1 MAIKVRDISGPSTL
15 VYNILFVSH
24 DAITKYDIRLFTLTP
39 EGFTLTV
46 ALNRILF
53 SAPIKMLKESSR
65 QNITS
70 LPACLLVVFVPTYT
84 IITNI
89 QALEISREGRF
100 VLLVSHD

>member
-65 QNITS
+65 QNTVLFRAQVHATAPRP
-70 LPACLLVVFVPTYT
+70 LP
-84 IITNI
+84 
-89 QALEISREGRF
+89 R
-100 VLLVSHD
+100 